1 MKVTI
6 LPPKGKRKT
15 RKQESNRFQVRW
27 QANDSIFFQCFKRDS
42 AAIRFQQEL
51 INDGIPPEMVRLVMI

>member
-15 RKQESNRFQVRW
+15 RKQESIKFQVRW
-27 QANDSIFFQCFKRDS
+27 QANDSIFFSCFKRDN

-51 INDGIPPEMVRLVMI
+51 IDDGIPPEMVKLVMI